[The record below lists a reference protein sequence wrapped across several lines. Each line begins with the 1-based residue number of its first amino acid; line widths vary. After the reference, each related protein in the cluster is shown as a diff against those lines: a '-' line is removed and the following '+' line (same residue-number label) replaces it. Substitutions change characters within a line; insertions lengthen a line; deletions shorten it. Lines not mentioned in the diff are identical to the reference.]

1 MLNLKKCA
9 LAAAVAYLGGL
20 FCDEQQALKFILV
33 DRSVRMDPATFD
45 KTVLDGL
52 IAQNKAIGAVQF
64 DSAEDANVDAS
75 FTDLSTG
82 ERIQNNIGMKRWTF
96 TFYKGNC
103 FQNELH
109 KLNKSERYGVMFVM
123 EDGSILGQ
131 LTKDGMLKGFDCKL
145 FTGVKNIKTAAE
157 GGGSTLMIDLTRTA
171 MASWQGSSAVYE
183 SDEIDF
189 LELNPVA
196 ALDIKVPILV
206 AAATTT
212 VITVSNKCADSVV
225 TGLIDA
231 DNWKMVDD
239 GVVKAVTAVSE
250 ITGEYTLT
258 HPALVATHKV
268 YFKTFNAGYPVVS
281 VDTNY
286 YAGQSMEKTVV

>member
-1 MLNLKKCA
+1 MLTLKKCA

-20 FCDEQQALKFILV
+20 FCDEKQALKFILV
-33 DRSVRMDPATFD
+33 DRSVRIDPATFV
-45 KTVLDGL
+45 KTTLDELVG
-52 IAQNKAIGAVQF
+52 QNKLIGAVQF

-96 TFYKGNC
+96 TFYKGSC

-109 KLNKSERYGVMFVM
+109 KLNKSERYGVIFVM

-131 LTKDGMLKGFDCKL
+131 QTKDGMLKGFDCKL

-171 MASWQGSSAVYE
+171 MAAWQSSSAVYE

-196 ALDIKVPILV
+196 ALDIKVPVLV

-212 VITVSNKCADSVV
+212 VINVSNMCADSVV
-225 TGLIDA
+225 SGLTEPE
-231 DNWKMVDD
+231 NWKLVDN

-250 ITGEYTLT
+250 INGAYTLT
-258 HPALVATHKV
+258 HPALVAAHVVT
-268 YFKTFNAGYPVVS
+268 FKTDKAGFPVV
-281 VDTNY
+281 VLDTNY
-286 YAGQSMEKTVV
+286 YAGESMKKTVA